1 MGTSDLEAGGAR
13 RPLTGDQ
20 SRGCLLGGA
29 VGDALGAPV
38 EFLSW
43 AAIRDRFGDDGIVD
57 LAPAYGRVGAIT
69 DDTQMTLWTAEGVLR
84 GLTRARERGG
94 GDPLA
99 TLPGAYLRWLY
110 TQDAR
115 LPGHFDETDRRHV
128 VGDDRTPPGWLLGV
142 RNLHARR
149 APGNTCLASLRSGL
163 MGRRTDAINDS
174 KGCGGVMRVAPFA
187 LVHDAGAEASFQ
199 HACDAAALTHSH
211 PTGWMAAGAFAA
223 VLVQLREGMRLE
235 DSVRR
240 VIGRLR
246 IEQRHEETTRALEDA
261 LALYVRGTAP
271 TPEEVESLGGGWVAE
286 EALAIAVYA
295 ALVAGDDF
303 ARGVRIAVNHSGD
316 SDSTG
321 SMAGQLIGLQHGP
334 HVIPG
339 AWLAQLELRDEI
351 STVADDLVVGWAPGE
366 EWWTRYPGY

>member
-1 MGTSDLEAGGAR
+1 MGINELEAGVA
-13 RPLTGDQ
+13 PP
-20 SRGCLLGGA
+20 SVSACHARGCLLGGA

-43 AAIRDRFGDDGIVD
+43 GGIRSRFGDDGIQE

-84 GLTRARERGG
+84 GNSRAHDRGV

-115 LPGHFDETDRRHV
+115 LPRHFNESDRRHV
-128 VGDDRTPPGWLLGV
+128 LGDDRTPSGWLLGV
-142 RNLHARR
+142 RELHARR

-174 KGCGGVMRVAPFA
+174 KGCGGVMRVAPLA
-187 LVHDAGAEASFQ
+187 LLHDASAEVAFQ
-199 HACDAAALTHSH
+199 HGCDAAALTHSH
-211 PTGWMAAGAFAA
+211 PTGWLSAGAFAA
-223 VLVQLREGMRLE
+223 ILVQLREGMTLE
-235 DSVRR
+235 QSVRR
-240 VIGRLR
+240 VAGRLR
-246 IEQRHEETTRALEDA
+246 VEQRHEETTRALEDA

-271 TPEEVESLGGGWVAE
+271 TPEAVESLGGGWVAE

-321 SMAGQLIGLQHGP
+321 SIAGQLLGLQHGP
-334 HVIPG
+334 DVIP
-339 AWLAQLELRDEI
+339 AEWTDRLELREEI
-351 STVADDLVVGWAPGE
+351 CIIADDLVTGWKSSE